1 MKRSQ
6 DRILTTHVGSLPR
19 PKALTDLGSFEKGA
33 PKDPAE
39 YARVMKAA
47 VAEVVK
53 QQAAVGL
60 DIINDGEFG
69 KESWANYI
77 LKRISGFEVRP
88 DQLRPIEWLGRD
100 RERFAEYIA

>member
-47 VAEVVK
+47 V
-53 QQAAVGL
+53 GL

-100 RERFAEYIA
+100 R